1 MNRFCKIFN
10 ILFLLIILFNLVYT
24 QQNISQKK
32 KSKTEEQLPLLF
44 INKSI
49 NDSIPKLQS
58 RANIDTSFN
67 LIYQSTLEDI
77 IIEKV
82 SEINFSYDINYFITN
97 GRFNIFENNEPILLF
112 ENLKGSSFS
121 FSIGYENYLSN
132 DFSYSLGLSY
142 EKYYLYDLTNYNIP
156 IINNNYATTEHKAEL
171 NLNYF
176 ALQSFLKYEII
187 NNFKI
192 LTGFSYGILNKST
205 YNHIVKLKS
214 DEIIYEGN
222 LKEKKFTDKNL
233 DKALNDFSLL
243 IGFAYRMPFIFSNY
257 GIEINPNYNIR
268 LNKLIK
274 QTDLNLSA
282 FIIKLK
288 VFYLF

>member
-1 MNRFCKIFN
+1 MNRFRKIFK

-24 QQNISQKK
+24 QQNVSQKK

-49 NDSIPKLQS
+49 NDYIPKLQS

-67 LIYQSTLEDI
+67 LIYQGTLEDI

-82 SEINFSYDINYFITN
+82 SEINFSFDINYFITN

-121 FSIGYENYLSN
+121 FSIGYENYISN
-132 DFSYSLGLSY
+132 DFSYNLGLSY

-233 DKALNDFSLL
+233 DNALNDFSLL

-274 QTDLNLSA
+274 QTDLSLSA

>member
-1 MNRFCKIFN
+1 
-10 ILFLLIILFNLVYT
+10 V
-24 QQNISQKK
+24 SQKK
-32 KSKTEEQLPLLF
+32 KSKTEEKLPLLL
-44 INKSI
+44 ITKSI
-49 NDSIPKLQS
+49 NDSIPRLLS

-82 SEINFSYDINYFITN
+82 SEINFSFDINYYISN
-97 GRFNIFENNEPILLF
+97 GRFNIFENNEPILMF

-132 DFSYSLGLSY
+132 DFSYSLGISFQ
-142 EKYYLYDLTNYNIP
+142 KYYLYDLTNYNIP
-156 IINNNYATTEHKAEL
+156 IINNNYALTEHKAEL

-176 ALQSFLKYEII
+176 ALQSFLRYEIT

-233 DKALNDFSLL
+233 DDVNNDLSFLV
-243 IGFAYRMPFIFSNY
+243 GAAYRIPFIFSNY

-274 QTDLNLSA
+274 KGNLNVNS
-282 FIIKLK
+282 FIMKLK
-288 VFYLF
+288 VLYLF

>member
-1 MNRFCKIFN
+1 MNRFRKIFK

-24 QQNISQKK
+24 QQNVSQKK

-49 NDSIPKLQS
+49 NDYIPKLLS

-67 LIYQSTLEDI
+67 LIYQSSLEDI

-82 SEINFSYDINYFITN
+82 SEINFSFDINYFITN

-121 FSIGYENYLSN
+121 FSIGYENYISN
-132 DFSYSLGLSY
+132 DFSYNLGLSY

-233 DKALNDFSLL
+233 DNALNDFSLL

-274 QTDLNLSA
+274 QTDLSLSA

>member
-1 MNRFCKIFN
+1 
-10 ILFLLIILFNLVYT
+10 V
-24 QQNISQKK
+24 SQKK

-49 NDSIPKLQS
+49 NDYIPKLLS

-121 FSIGYENYLSN
+121 FSIGYENYISN
-132 DFSYSLGLSY
+132 DFSYNLGLSY

-233 DKALNDFSLL
+233 DNALNDFSLL

-274 QTDLNLSA
+274 QTDLSLSA